1 MNPATTATMFSS
13 ASVDWSTPQDFYD
26 GLNREF
32 GFVLDAAASAENAK
46 CELYFS
52 KEVNALDFDWSI
64 TDLASGTKSWGA
76 VWLNPPYGRGISKWF
91 AKAYEESL
99 KGATVVMLVP
109 ARTDTSYWHR
119 YVIGTNA
126 EVRFIK
132 GRLKFGG
139 HKNSAPFPS
148 AVVVFRP
155 PNQGAKP

>member
-13 ASVDWSTPQDFYD
+13 ASTERSTPQDFYD
-26 GLNREF
+26 ALNAEF
-32 GFVLDAAASAENAK
+32 NFTTDAAATRENAK
-46 CELYFS
+46 CAAYFT
-52 KEVNALDFDWSI
+52 KDMDALAP
-64 TDLASGTKSWGA
+64 ASVWGAYGA

-119 YVIGTNA
+119 YVIETKA
-126 EVRFIK
+126 EVRFVK

-139 HKNSAPFPS
+139 HKNAAPFPS
-148 AVVVFRP
+148 AVVIFRP
-155 PNQGAKP
+155 PST